1 MPKQTNEVWFLVNG
15 SIVMKNIKNNTM
27 QDLYNKN
34 VSLATSNNETLG
46 IFVVTEY
53 KLTLQLRTRTIER
66 LILAV
71 TLF

>member
-1 MPKQTNEVWFLVNG
+1 
-15 SIVMKNIKNNTM
+15 MKNIKNNTM

-53 KLTLQLRTRTIER
+53 KLTLQLRTRIIER